1 MLKKILPI
9 LILLLHLNASAQR
22 HQGLNSNRY
31 MSLYGAVG
39 YPYQSAGISFPVNKS
54 GINIQAHFNTD
65 LGGIAT
71 ELANPDN
78 QFIGVTKSV
87 TIGRRTDMRVGVA
100 ANTRLHTS
108 SSDFS
113 VSPMINVEHHLTP
126 WFSIGG
132 TYLQPTRA
140 GVEWTSTLP
149 IIQAA
154 GFIDLHWHKRTRGL
168 RLFRHQKQYTLW
180 MNALSGIYYNTVGL
194 EYAVS
199 NNDGF
204 AVRAQVFTDYGT
216 FLDHEPLPNFQWLG
230 GIYKYSFREV
240 VLKAGAG
247 LGVKDIASD
256 IAAAPYFMVSGQ
268 QLIIP
273 RTYLLVEI
281 WQPTMMSFSQRMAPL
296 IQVGFTVE
304 FLH

>member
-9 LILLLHLNASAQR
+9 LILLFSMSAYAQR

-65 LGGIAT
+65 LGGIVT

-154 GFIDLHWHKRTRGL
+154 GYRFTLAQAYARPKA
-168 RLFRHQKQYTLW
+168 FRHQKQYALDEC
-180 MNALSGIYYNTVGL
+180 LSGIYYNTVGL

-216 FLDHEPLPNFQWLG
+216 FLDQNHSPISNGRASTNIP
-230 GIYKYSFREV
+230 SEV
-240 VLKAGAG
+240 VLKAELA
-247 LGVKDIASD
+247 
-256 IAAAPYFMVSGQ
+256 
-268 QLIIP
+268 
-273 RTYLLVEI
+273 LVLKTSLRHCRSSI
-281 WQPTMMSFSQRMAPL
+281 FN
-296 IQVGFTVE
+296 G
-304 FLH
+304 